1 MRAIHRR
8 DCIRRRFG
16 QASSISDAGKGARG
30 EEAVES
36 AEETEFASL
45 FASLPV
51 TSGKAWDEPVTDPY
65 NPLTYLWVFGWPN
78 PIE

>member
-1 MRAIHRR
+1 MRAIHRG
-8 DCIRRRFG
+8 DWIRRRFG

-45 FASLPV
+45 FASLSCSV
-51 TSGKAWDEPVTDPY
+51 WKGLE
-65 NPLTYLWVFGWPN
+65 LTTY
-78 PIE
+78 

>member
-30 EEAVES
+30 EEAVDS

-45 FASLPV
+45 FALSL
-51 TSGKAWDEPVTDPY
+51 
-65 NPLTYLWVFGWPN
+65 L
-78 PIE
+78 